1 MTSADDFIVQLIS
14 DKGLV
19 AGDIIETAKAQLQSE
34 GVGPADID
42 SKLIDLLVEKKYIRF
57 EEITRALSVEFG
69 IPLADLQELR
79 IEDEIK
85 QLVPKEEALK
95 YGVFPI
101 AVHDGQLELAIS
113 DPLDLSAADDISHL
127 VGLPIDMRLA
137 TPEAIQK
144 AIDEHYGVSTY
155 GGMFEG
161 LDTEEEKGQAGEIS
175 GLMTGNEEGVN
186 EEEAPI
192 IRYVHKLITE
202 AVRRR
207 ASDIHLEP
215 LEKRFRVRYRIDGVL
230 LEVENPPKRLQP
242 SIISRLKLMANIS
255 IAEKRVPQDGR
266 IQIQYAKKDIDL
278 RVSSLPT
285 VYGESIVM
293 RILDKE
299 GLRLGLPELGFFSD
313 DQSTFERIVSM
324 PDGIFLVTGP
334 TGSGKSTT
342 LYSGINYLN
351 HPDTK
356 IITVEDPVEYQMTG
370 VNQVQV
376 RREVGMTFAAALRS
390 MLRQAPNII
399 MVGEI
404 RDLETAEIAVNASLT
419 GHMVFSTLHTN
430 DAASAIT
437 RLVDIGVKPFLV
449 SASLRAALAQRL
461 VRKNCTQCKEVY
473 APDSKV
479 LQALGINEIE
489 AAGMTFYKGAGCPKC
504 NGIGYKGRMG
514 IFEMFVVNEE
524 LQQMIYEARTL
535 VELRQKARELGMRT
549 MREDG
554 IRKVGSGL
562 TTADEVLKVTMN
574 EAD

>member
-1 MTSADDFIVQLIS
+1 MTTADDFIVQLIG

-19 AGDIIETAKAQLQSE
+19 AKDILDTAKAQLQSD
-34 GVGPADID
+34 GVGVDEFD
-42 SKLIDLLVEKKYIRF
+42 SKLIDLLVEKQYLRY
-57 EEITRALSVEFG
+57 EDITRALSVEFN
-69 IPLADLQELR
+69 IPMVELTDLR

-85 QLVPKEEALK
+85 QLIPRDEALK

-101 AVHDGQLELAIS
+101 AIHDGQLELAVS
-113 DPLDLSAADDISHL
+113 DPLNLNAVDDISHL
-127 VGLPIDMRLA
+127 VDLPVDLRLA
-137 TPEAIQK
+137 TPEAIKK
-144 AIDEHYGVSTY
+144 AIDDYYGISTY
-155 GGMFEG
+155 DGMFEG
-161 LDTEEEKGQAGEIS
+161 LEETSKDSGDEIG
-175 GLMTGNEEGVN
+175 GLATGNEAGIS

-215 LEKRFRVRYRIDGVL
+215 LERRFRVRYRIDGVL

-266 IQIQYAKKDIDL
+266 IQISYAKKDIDL

-313 DQSTFERIVSM
+313 DQAVFERIVSM
-324 PDGIFLVTGP
+324 ADGIFLVTGP

-342 LYSGINYLN
+342 LYSAINFLN

-390 MLRQAPNII
+390 LLRQVPNII

-404 RDLETAEIAVNASLT
+404 RDLETAEIAINASLT

-430 DAASAIT
+430 DAASAVT

-449 SASLRAALAQRL
+449 SASLRAVLAQRL
-461 VRKNCTQCKEVY
+461 VRKSCKNCKEAY
-473 APDSKV
+473 MPEAKV

-489 AAGMTFYKGAGCPKC
+489 AAGMTFLKGKGCPKC

-524 LQQMIYEARTL
+524 LQQMVYEGRTL

-554 IRKVGSGL
+554 IRKVSSGL
-562 TTADEVLKVTMN
+562 TTPDEVLKVTMN

>member
-1 MTSADDFIVQLIS
+1 MF
-14 DKGLV
+14 
-19 AGDIIETAKAQLQSE
+19 E
-34 GVGPADID
+34 GVGD
-42 SKLIDLLVEKKYIRF
+42 SSDG
-57 EEITRALSVEFG
+57 G
-69 IPLADLQELR
+69 I
-79 IEDEIK
+79 
-85 QLVPKEEALK
+85 
-95 YGVFPI
+95 
-101 AVHDGQLELAIS
+101 AI
-113 DPLDLSAADDISHL
+113 
-127 VGLPIDMRLA
+127 
-137 TPEAIQK
+137 
-144 AIDEHYGVSTY
+144 
-155 GGMFEG
+155 
-161 LDTEEEKGQAGEIS
+161 
-175 GLMTGNEEGVN
+175 EEGAS

-255 IAEKRVPQDGR
+255 IAEKRIPQDGR
-266 IQIQYAKKDIDL
+266 IQIAYEKKDIDL

-313 DQSTFERIVSM
+313 DQTVFERVVSM
-324 PDGIFLVTGP
+324 ADGIFLVTGP

-342 LYSGINYLN
+342 LYSAINFLN

-356 IITVEDPVEYQMTG
+356 IITVEDPVEYQMSG

-376 RREVGMTFAAALRS
+376 KREVGMTFAAALRS

-404 RDLETAEIAVNASLT
+404 RDLETAEIAINASLT

-430 DAASAIT
+430 DAASAVT

-449 SASLRAALAQRL
+449 SASLRAVLAQRL
-461 VRKNCTQCKEVY
+461 VRKSCAQCKESY
-473 APDSKV
+473 IPDSKV
-479 LQALGINEIE
+479 LQALNINEIE
-489 AAGMTFYKGAGCPKC
+489 AAKMSFMKGRGCPKC

-514 IFEMFVVNEE
+514 LFEIFLVNEE
-524 LQQMIYEARTL
+524 LQQMVYEGRTL
-535 VELRQKARELGMRT
+535 VEIRQKARELGMRT

-554 IRKVGSGL
+554 IRKISSGL
-562 TTADEVLKVTMN
+562 TTPDEVLKVTMN

>member
-1 MTSADDFIVQLIS
+1 MTTADDFIVQLIS

-19 AGDIIETAKAQLQSE
+19 AKDILDTAKAQLQSD
-34 GVGPADID
+34 GVGVDEFD
-42 SKLIDLLVEKKYIRF
+42 SKLIDLLVEKHYLRY
-57 EEITRALSVEFG
+57 EDITRALSVEFN
-69 IPLADLQELR
+69 IPIVDLTDLR
-79 IEDEIK
+79 IEDDIK
-85 QLVPKEEALK
+85 KLIPREEAQK

-101 AVHDGQLELAIS
+101 AIHDGQLELAVS
-113 DPLDLSAADDISHL
+113 DPLNLNAVDDISHL
-127 VGLPIDMRLA
+127 VDLPVDLRLA
-137 TPEAIQK
+137 TPEAIKK
-144 AIDEHYGVSTY
+144 AIDDYYGISTY

-161 LDTEEEKGQAGEIS
+161 LDDKDGEDEIG
-175 GLMTGNEEGVN
+175 GLATGNEAGVS

-215 LEKRFRVRYRIDGVL
+215 LERRFRVRYRIDGVL

-266 IQIQYAKKDIDL
+266 IQISYAKKDIDL

-313 DQSTFERIVSM
+313 DQAVFERIVSM
-324 PDGIFLVTGP
+324 ADGIFLVTGP

-342 LYSGINYLN
+342 LYSAINFLN

-404 RDLETAEIAVNASLT
+404 RDLETAEIAINASLT

-430 DAASAIT
+430 DAASAVT

-449 SASLRAALAQRL
+449 SASLRAVLAQRL
-461 VRKNCTQCKEVY
+461 VRKSCKNCKESYV
-473 APDSKV
+473 PEPKV

-489 AAGMTFYKGAGCPKC
+489 AAGMTFLRGKGCPKC
-504 NGIGYKGRMG
+504 NGVGYKGRMG

-524 LQQMIYEARTL
+524 LQQMIYEGRTL

-554 IRKVGSGL
+554 IRKVSSGL
-562 TTADEVLKVTMN
+562 TTPDEVLKVTMN

>member
-1 MTSADDFIVQLIS
+1 MTSADDFIVQLIT

-19 AGDIIETAKAQLQSE
+19 APDIMEAARAQLE
-34 GVGPADID
+34 GEGASSDNID
-42 SKLIDLLVEKKYIRF
+42 TRLIDLLVDKKYLRY
-57 EEITRALSVEFG
+57 EDITRALSVEFG
-69 IPLADLQELR
+69 IPLIELHDLR
-79 IEDEIK
+79 IEEEIK
-85 QLVPKEEALK
+85 QMIPKHAAEK

-101 AVHDGQLELAIS
+101 SVHDGQLELAIS
-113 DPLDLSAADDISHL
+113 DPLDLSAADNISHM

-137 TPEAIQK
+137 TPEAIKK
-144 AIDEHYGVSTY
+144 AIDDYYGVTAY
-155 GGMFEG
+155 GDMFGDLDDEKAAEDVKG
-161 LDTEEEKGQAGEIS
+161 LDT
-175 GLMTGNEEGVN
+175 GNEAGVS

-242 SIISRLKLMANIS
+242 SILSRLKLMANIS

-266 IQIQYAKKDIDL
+266 IQIVYGKKEIDL
-278 RVSSLPT
+278 RVSSIPT

-299 GLRLGLPELGFFSD
+299 GLNLGLPELGFFSD
-313 DQSTFERIVSM
+313 DQIVFERIVSM
-324 PDGIFLVTGP
+324 ADGIFLVTGP

-342 LYSGINYLN
+342 LYSAINYLN
-351 HPDTK
+351 HPDRK

-404 RDLETAEIAVNASLT
+404 RDLETAEIAINASLT

-430 DAASAIT
+430 DAAGAVT

-449 SASLRAALAQRL
+449 SASLRAVLAQRL
-461 VRKNCTQCKEVY
+461 VRKNCVHCKEVY
-473 APDSKV
+473 MPDVKV
-479 LQALGINEIE
+479 LQALNINEIE
-489 AAGMTFYKGAGCPKC
+489 AAGATFHHGAGCPKC
-504 NGIGYKGRMG
+504 NGIGFKGRMG
-514 IFEMFVVNEE
+514 IFEVFVVNEE
-524 LQQMIYEARTL
+524 LQQMIYEGRTL

-554 IRKVGSGL
+554 IRKLTSGL
-562 TTADEVLKVTMN
+562 TTADEILKVTMN
-574 EAD
+574 ETD

>member
-1 MTSADDFIVQLIS
+1 MTSADDFIVQQLS

-19 AGDIIETAKAQLQSE
+19 SADVINDARAQLQGE
-34 GVGPADID
+34 GVGADVID
-42 SKLIDLLVEKKYIRF
+42 SRIIDLLVEKKYTTF
-57 EEITRALSVEFG
+57 EDIIKALSEEFG
-69 IPLADLQELR
+69 IPEIDLSDLR
-79 IEDEIK
+79 IEDDIK
-85 QLVPKEEALK
+85 KLLPKEEALK

-101 AVHDGQLELAIS
+101 SVHEGQLEIAIS
-113 DPLDLSAADDISHL
+113 DPLNVNASDDISHM
-127 VGLPIDMRLA
+127 VGMPLDMRLA
-137 TPEAIQK
+137 TPLAISK
-144 AIDEHYGVSTY
+144 AIEEHYGSSTY
-155 GGMFEG
+155 DGMF
-161 LDTEEEKGQAGEIS
+161 D
-175 GLMTGNEEGVN
+175 GVDSADGSSTIVGAEN
-186 EEEAPI
+186 VSEEEAPI

-230 LEVENPPKRLQP
+230 IEVENPPKRLQP

-255 IAEKRVPQDGR
+255 IAEKRIPQDGR
-266 IQIQYAKKDIDL
+266 IQIAYEKKDIDL

-313 DQSTFERIVSM
+313 DQSVFERVVSM
-324 PDGIFLVTGP
+324 ADGIFLVTGP

-342 LYSGINYLN
+342 LYSAINFLN

-356 IITVEDPVEYQMTG
+356 IITVEDPVEYQMSG

-376 RREVGMTFAAALRS
+376 KREVGMTFAAALRS

-404 RDLETAEIAVNASLT
+404 RDLETAEIAINASLT

-430 DAASAIT
+430 DAASAVT

-449 SASLRAALAQRL
+449 SASLRAVLAQRL
-461 VRKNCTQCKEVY
+461 VRKSCVACKEAY
-473 APDSKV
+473 MPDTKV
-479 LQALGINEIE
+479 LQALNINEIE
-489 AAGMTFYKGAGCPKC
+489 AAKMTFMKGKGCPKC

-514 IFEMFVVNEE
+514 LFEIFLVNEE
-524 LQQMIYEARTL
+524 LQQMVYEGRTL
-535 VELRQKARELGMRT
+535 VEIRQKARELGMRT

-554 IRKVGSGL
+554 IRKISSGL
-562 TTADEVLKVTMN
+562 TTPDEVLKVTMN